1 MIMRFHGKIGYG
13 IDVETSPGVYKKQIV
28 EKSYYGDVNRDM
40 RRIQG
45 GETVNPNITINN
57 TISIIA
63 KDDYAYSHFYD
74 IMYVVWRGSKWK
86 VNSVEVQRPRLI
98 LSLGELYNGD

>member
-1 MIMRFHGKIGYG
+1 MRFHGKIGYG
-13 IDVETSPGVYKKQIV
+13 IDTETSPGVYEKKV
-28 EKSYYGDVNRDM
+28 FEKSYYGDVNRDT

-45 GETVNPNITINN
+45 GDTVNQGIAISN

-74 IMYVVWRGSKWK
+74 ILYVVWRGSKWK
-86 VNSVEVQRPRLI
+86 VDSVEVQRPRLI
-98 LSLGELYNGD
+98 LTLGELYNGD

>member
-1 MIMRFHGKIGYG
+1 MRFHGKVGYG
-13 IDVETSPGVYKKQIV
+13 IDVETSPGIYKKKIV

-40 RRIQG
+40 SRIQG

-57 TISIIA
+57 TISIVA
-63 KDDYAYSHFYD
+63 KDDYAYSHFCD

-86 VNSVEVQRPRLI
+86 VNSVEVRRPRLI